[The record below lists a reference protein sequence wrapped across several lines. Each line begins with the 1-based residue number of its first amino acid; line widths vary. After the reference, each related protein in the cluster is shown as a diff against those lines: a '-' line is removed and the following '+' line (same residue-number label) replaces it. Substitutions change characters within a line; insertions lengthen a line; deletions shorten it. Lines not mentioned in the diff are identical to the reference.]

1 MVDQALSRALNY
13 AYEIHVLIA
22 VSVLPP
28 LAIEIGFTQ
37 ARIEHDETEANFM
50 AILEKDRQSE
60 QTFDVRIQISTPS
73 IRGLGEPATPERT
86 SPQDPPNP
94 LADFRLGNTLL
105 LSVRLTPDDNQTVFA
120 YTIFQDNIPENTE
133 IFQLSVDPDPDTP
146 NNPDFDCDDDPMYRF
161 NGRDCFPDLQILILD
176 DDSKPLISWCNGDFK
191 NTVRLA
197 MSCDYL
203 GYSSGL

>member
-1 MVDQALSRALNY
+1 M
-13 AYEIHVLIA
+13 IA

-37 ARIEHDETEANFM
+37 ARIEHNETQQNFM

-60 QTFDVRIQISTPS
+60 QTFVVRIQISTPS
-73 IRGLGEPATPERT
+73 IRGVGEPATPERT
-86 SPQDPPNP
+86 SPQQPPNP
-94 LADFRLGNTLL
+94 LADFRIGNRNVLF
-105 LSVRLTPDDNQTVFA
+105 VRLTPEDSGTVLL
-120 YTIFQDNIPENTE
+120 YTIFEDNSPENTE
-133 IFQLSVDPDPDTP
+133 IFQLSADPDPDTP
-146 NNPDFDCDDDPMYRF
+146 NNPDFDCDDDPMFQF
-161 NGRDCFPDLQILILD
+161 NGRDCFPDLQVLILD
-176 DDSKPLISWCNGDFK
+176 DDSKSLISWCNGDFK

>member
-1 MVDQALSRALNY
+1 M
-13 AYEIHVLIA
+13 IA

-28 LAIEIGFTQ
+28 LAIEIGFTR
-37 ARIEHDETEANFM
+37 ARIEHNETEANFM

-60 QTFDVRIQISTPS
+60 QTFVVRIQISTPS
-73 IRGLGEPATPERT
+73 IRGVGEPATAERT

-133 IFQLSVDPDPDTP
+133 IFQLSADPDPDTP
-146 NNPDFDCDDDPMYRF
+146 NNPDFDCDDDPMFQF

-176 DDSKPLISWCNGDFK
+176 DDSEPLFFL
-191 NTVRLA
+191 V
-197 MSCDYL
+197 
-203 GYSSGL
+203 